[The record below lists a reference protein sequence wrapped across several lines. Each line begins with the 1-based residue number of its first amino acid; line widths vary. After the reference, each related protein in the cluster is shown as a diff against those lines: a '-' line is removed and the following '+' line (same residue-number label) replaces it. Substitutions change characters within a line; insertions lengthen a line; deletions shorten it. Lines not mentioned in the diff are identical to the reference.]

1 MAFDKIVDSAALD
14 ADMYVVADAIRAKAG
29 TTDPLEWPDGFKALI
44 ESIEAGGGG
53 APVTTGT
60 ITPASAAKQTITHGL
75 GEVPTYFIIWAPGGN
90 SMALV
95 DSILS
100 VCAGSNEQVFVY
112 SNTSSSGFNSYQKR
126 VEQAITANLA
136 TYARNAVGGA
146 NNQTIQVAD
155 LYDGKYLKSGIE
167 YRWIA
172 IGGGI

>member
-1 MAFDKIVDSAALD
+1 MSIATDVSRIKGNIAAALAAI
-14 ADMYVVADAIRAKAG
+14 ADKGVTV
-29 TTDPLEWPDGFKALI
+29 PDGSTSDALAELI
-44 ESIEAGGGG
+44 ANIEAGGGG
-53 APVTTGT
+53 AHVTTGT

-75 GEVPTYFIIWAPGGN
+75 GEVPTYFIIWAPAAN
-90 SMALV
+90 SMDLV

-112 SNTSSSGFNSYQKR
+112 SNTSSSGFNSYQKL
-126 VEQAITANLA
+126 VEQAITADLA

-155 LYDGKYLKSGIE
+155 LYGGKYLKSGIE

-172 IGGGI
+172 IGGGM